1 VKMSCPTCEAVRD
14 VIEVRRMMCC
24 GCGDEFST
32 PEQFQAMLDAERACR
47 KERYDPDSHKEEK
60 R

>member
-1 VKMSCPTCEAVRD
+1 MKMSCPTCEAVRD

-32 PEQFQAMLDAERACR
+32 PEQFQAMLDAERKVLA
-47 KERYDPDSHKEEK
+47 EREEAEK
-60 R
+60 